1 MIETYTSFL
10 FLSAYFIITVVQL
23 FRIKVKINH
32 VEKSIAETKD
42 LVKRCEHKHV
52 VQIHALEA
60 THPEL
65 ILSHEE

>member
-1 MIETYTSFL
+1 MTDTYTSFV
-10 FLSAYFIITVVQL
+10 FLSIYFTITVVQL
-23 FRIKVKINH
+23 FRIKVLLNH
-32 VEKSIAETKD
+32 VEKSISETKA
-42 LVKRCEHKHV
+42 LIKHSEHKHV